1 MFKGI
6 LGLLLIVVGAKT
18 TYAAEDGYYAYLKSS
33 EATKDT
39 LFTVLSSYHLSKE
52 EGDLILPS
60 CSEHRCYTHT
70 PVSYQKARELI
81 FGFLYLEG
89 STPQTYSLDTYYCN
103 KTLTN
108 KDFSKQ
114 NQLAPMQIPDN
125 NVVNVEHAWPQSH
138 FTSQFPKSFQKADLH
153 ILFPTMS
160 YINSI
165 RGNFPFGEVV
175 TAKQTPC
182 SQAALGMN
190 AAGEQV
196 FEPDDAIKG
205 DMARATFYFST
216 RYKVKVDKN
225 QEEALRR
232 WHQMDKP
239 DVREVELNDK
249 IFDIQ
254 KNRNPFIDHPEFV
267 DQISDF

>member
-1 MFKGI
+1 MFKWI
-6 LGLLLIVVGAKT
+6 LSLLLVITVEKT
-18 TYAAEDGYYAYLKSS
+18 FAEKETYYGYLKSS
-33 EATKDT
+33 PATKEN
-39 LFTVLSSYHLSKE
+39 LFTVLSSYHLPKNS
-52 EGDLILPS
+52 GDLILPS
-60 CSEHRCYTHT
+60 CSEYECFTHS
-70 PVSYQKARELI
+70 PVSYKKARELI

-89 STPQTYSLDTYYCN
+89 STPQTYSIDTYYCN

-125 NVVNVEHAWPQSH
+125 NIVNVEHAWPQSH
-138 FTSQFPKSFQKADLH
+138 FTNQFPKSFQKADLH

-165 RGNFPFGEVV
+165 RGNFPFGEVL
-175 TAKQTPC
+175 TAKLEPC
-182 SQAALGMN
+182 TQATLGIN
-190 AAGEQV
+190 SAGEQV
-196 FEPDDAIKG
+196 FEPDDIIKG
-205 DMARATFYFST
+205 DMARAIFYFSV

-225 QEEALRR
+225 QEAALRR
-232 WHQMDKP
+232 WHQLDSP
-239 DVREVELNDK
+239 DAREIELNEK

-267 DQISDF
+267 DHIADF